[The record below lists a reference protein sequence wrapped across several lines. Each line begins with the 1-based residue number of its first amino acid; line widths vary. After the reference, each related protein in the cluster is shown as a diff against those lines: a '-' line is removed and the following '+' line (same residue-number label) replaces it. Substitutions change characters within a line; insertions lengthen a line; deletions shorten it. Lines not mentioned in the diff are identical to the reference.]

1 MSRLK
6 QNSYWKA
13 VRKAYASLG
22 GKFIRQASGDHSSHV
37 PSDKTR
43 WAIARELGF
52 NGNRA
57 CVRCNATQ
65 VVEPGSVVKHCGT
78 LMAADLTQAER
89 SEIEASIGKVKVSF
103 KNKDDIPGGEADKS
117 KKSDFPK
124 KELEEGKK
132 HEKEHTSDP
141 DKAEEIASDHIKEDK
156 KYYNKLE
163 KMEKRRDPDGKDKKD
178 ASADFTAHFIPDE
191 DDIADSH
198 WVVKK
203 AGSPV
208 LKVTLKQAFPGKE
221 KTKAPIFAQQK
232 YGDELL
238 NSVKARGV
246 EGTVK
251 TALKNGATVFGQFNQ
266 AAPNAL
272 MPAPESVEDTEM
284 QGQPPTDPQADPGLV
299 DPEIG
304 DEILDDKQNRT
315 DIIELVKAAL
325 VPFIASAGEEIT
337 VQSVVAE
344 LKALCQNDQS
354 LNDFQGSLDEQV
366 EQFQQDNSVG
376 EEEQKEEDR
385 GNQNEELPADAG
397 GGMPPPDQQP
407 REASKARS
415 IREAE
420 LADRAASLQNA
431 LREQEAASAKL
442 AKELREA
449 QHGKVEAERRYAQQ
463 LEDNKTL
470 LLERTMRARHPRCA
484 KLAQQLVDIGEVPED
499 ELGNKI
505 IALLKLPTDDF
516 FALENRVKKVHG
528 KLVVAGRSGPAVNTK
543 GLMTIIGDHR
553 DEGNKEPT
561 LADGPRRGANHGTGA
576 GVAGVVKWS

>member
-6 QNSYWKA
+6 QNSYWQA

-22 GKFIRQASGDHSSHV
+22 GKFVRQAIGDQASHV
-37 PSDKTR
+37 PADKNR

-52 NGNRA
+52 NGNRT

-65 VVEPGSVVKHCGT
+65 VVEPGSVTKHCGT

-89 SEIEASIGKVKVSF
+89 SEIENSLGKVKVSF
-103 KNKDDIPGGEADKS
+103 KAKDSMPGGEADKS
-117 KKSDFPK
+117 EKSEFDKKD
-124 KELEEGKK
+124 LEKGKK

-156 KYYNKLE
+156 KYYSKLE
-163 KMEKRRDPDGKDKKD
+163 KVEKKD
-178 ASADFTAHFIPDE
+178 ASADFTAHFISDE
-191 DDIADSH
+191 DNIADSH

-208 LKVTLKQAFPGKE
+208 LKVTLRQAFPGKE
-221 KTKAPIFAQQK
+221 KTKAPIFAQKK

-238 NSVKARGV
+238 SSVKARGV

-251 TALKNGATVFGQFNQ
+251 TALKNGATVFGQMNQ

-299 DPEIG
+299 DPEVG
-304 DEILDDKQNRT
+304 DEILDDKQDRT

-376 EEEQKEEDR
+376 EEEKKEEDR

-397 GGMPPPDQQP
+397 GGMPPSDQQP
-407 REASKARS
+407 REASKARNQ
-415 IREAE
+415 REAE

-431 LREQEAASAKL
+431 LIEQEAASAKL
-442 AKELREA
+442 ANELREV

-463 LEDNKTL
+463 LEDNKIL
-470 LLERTMRARHPRCA
+470 LLERTMKARHPRCA
-484 KLAQQLVDIGEVPED
+484 SLAQQMVDIGEVSAE
-499 ELGNKI
+499 ELGSKI
-505 IALLKLPTDDF
+505 IALLKMPTDDF

-528 KLVVAGRSGPAVNTK
+528 KVVVAGRNGPAFNTN

-553 DEGNKEPT
+553 DEGNKEPS
-561 LADGPRRGANHGTGA
+561 LADGPRKGANHGVNA
-576 GVAGVVKWS
+576 GVAGAVNWS